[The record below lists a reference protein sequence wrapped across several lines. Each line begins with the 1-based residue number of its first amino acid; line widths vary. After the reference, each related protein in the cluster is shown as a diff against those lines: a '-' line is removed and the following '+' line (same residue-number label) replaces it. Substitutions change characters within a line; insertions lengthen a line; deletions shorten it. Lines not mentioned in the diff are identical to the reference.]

1 MNQSCLWRPAVVS
14 PAAITVAAVSLLAIL
29 LGCSSDAPGPTEVSR
44 PADSKQLDWAIAI
57 HAGAGVISRSV
68 DDANRQEY
76 LDSLNEGLAIGQRI
90 LQEGGTS
97 LDAVEQVLIHF
108 ENDPKFNAGRGA
120 VYNHDGG
127 HELDASI
134 MDGSTHA
141 CGAVAGVTTVKNPI
155 TLARDVMENSRHVLL
170 AGAGAE
176 RFADEMEVERVT
188 QDYFHTEHRLRQW
201 QERLRK
207 NDTTPPQEGDP
218 RGDRRIPGTDDTLST
233 AAMYVDDDTLG
244 TAGVA
249 ALDSHGNLAAGT
261 TTGGLTDKRFG
272 RIGDSPI
279 IGAGTYADNTTCAV
293 SGTGQGEEYIRYAV
307 GHRISALMAYGGMSL
322 QESAEEV
329 VLRTL
334 NKGDG
339 GIIGVDRHG
348 NIALVFNTEGMFRG
362 AADASGR
369 FEVAIWE

>member
-1 MNQSCLWRPAVVS
+1 MIQSCLWRPTAIAR
-14 PAAITVAAVSLLAIL
+14 AAIAVAMLAAAAVSLLAMP
-29 LGCSSDAPGPTEVSR
+29 LGCSGEAPRSIDR
-44 PADSKQLDWAIAI
+44 PRSTAPQQLDWAIAI

-68 DDANRQEY
+68 DGANRQEY
-76 LDSLNEGLAIGQRI
+76 LDSLEEALAIGRRI
-90 LQEGGTS
+90 LSEGGTG

-155 TLARDVMENSRHVLL
+155 TLARDVMEHSRHVLL

-176 RFADEMEVERVT
+176 RFADEMGVERVT
-188 QDYFHTEHRLRQW
+188 QDYFHTERRLLQW
-201 QERLRK
+201 QERLRRNEAAAHK
-207 NDTTPPQEGDP
+207 S
-218 RGDRRIPGTDDTLST
+218 DDTP
-233 AAMYVDDDTLG
+233 G

-249 ALDSHGNLAAGT
+249 ALDRHGNLAAGT
-261 TTGGLTDKRFG
+261 STGGLTDKRFG

-279 IGAGTYADNTTCAV
+279 IGAGTYADNATCAV

-322 QESAEEV
+322 QEAAEEV
-329 VLRTL
+329 ILRTL

-348 NIALVFNTEGMFRG
+348 SIALVFNTEGMFRG
-362 AADASGR
+362 AADSSGR